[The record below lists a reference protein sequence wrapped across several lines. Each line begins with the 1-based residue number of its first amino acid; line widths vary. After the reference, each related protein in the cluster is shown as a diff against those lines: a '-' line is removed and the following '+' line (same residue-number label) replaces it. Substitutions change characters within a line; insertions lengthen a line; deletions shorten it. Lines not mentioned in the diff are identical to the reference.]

1 MESITNQGA
10 GGGASSSSSSSS
22 SSSFFIILQMLVL
35 ALRAPESW
43 RCSVALFSVQ
53 ARNFAT
59 IQSVTGSLL
68 RSVLQSTLT
77 PWTSK
82 TSIFKA
88 KGKPFTISSLLYG
101 QAFRATSFVLNFSKG
116 SVVARRLLLTFLV
129 DLSRLLRIQ
138 KRATNKMVG
147 FWINWVCVSSIIN
160 VQFVFTF
167 PWKRVTIASLK
178 KGMCFEKCV

>member
-1 MESITNQGA
+1 MINLSSWNQ
-10 GGGASSSSSSSS
+10 SQIKELVVEQVVRLLHHHHRRFLL
-22 SSSFFIILQMLVL
+22 FFRCWFWPCAPPNLD
-35 ALRAPESW
+35 AELR
-43 RCSVALFSVQ
+43 RLFSVQ

-101 QAFRATSFVLNFSKG
+101 PVFRATSFVLNFSKG

-147 FWINWVCVSSIIN
+147 F
-160 VQFVFTF
+160 
-167 PWKRVTIASLK
+167 
-178 KGMCFEKCV
+178 